1 MSLPNCP
8 QCSSE
13 YTYEMGA
20 LLVCPM
26 CNHEWSLSMDNPVVD
41 GVKDANGT
49 LIVDGDSVVVIK
61 DLKVKGASSAL
72 KQGSVIK
79 NIRLREGSDENVQ
92 CKVDGFGTLFLK
104 SEFLK
109 KL

>member
-13 YTYEMGA
+13 YTYEMGT

-26 CNHEWSLSMDNPVVD
+26 CNHEWSAVAVEEAAE
-41 GVKDANGT
+41 GVKDAHGSI
-49 LIVDGDSVVVIK
+49 IVEGDSVVVVK
-61 DLKVKGASSAL
+61 DLKVKGASNAL
-72 KQGSVIK
+72 KQGTVIK
-79 NIRLREGSDENVQ
+79 NIRLRDGSDENVQ